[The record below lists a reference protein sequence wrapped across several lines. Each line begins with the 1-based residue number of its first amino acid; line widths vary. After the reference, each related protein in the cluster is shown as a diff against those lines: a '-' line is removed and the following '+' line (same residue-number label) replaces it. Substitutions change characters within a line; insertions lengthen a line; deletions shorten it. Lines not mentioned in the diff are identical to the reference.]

1 MSQEI
6 AHKDRAHAL
15 LSASGA
21 SRWLAC
27 TPSARLEDDFEETTS
42 FFAEE
47 GTLAHEIAELR
58 VRKYYTEPMTQRTF
72 NTRLNKLK
80 KAEHEGELLFQDE
93 MLKHTE
99 SYLEYI
105 QSITH
110 QFDHVPFV
118 AAEKKL
124 DYSTYA
130 PDGFGTGDCL
140 VIGGRTLYVIDFKYG
155 KGVAVS
161 AEGNPQMRLYAL
173 GAYLEYG
180 FLYDIQDVVMVIVQ
194 PRLFNDP
201 SEAKM
206 TLTDLLAW
214 GEEIKPIALK
224 AFNGEGEYVPGD
236 HCKFCKAKAQCRA
249 RAEEFSA
256 LADFTDKK
264 PPLITNEEVGAFLEK
279 GQGIA
284 AWIKA
289 LQDYALTESLKGNEV
304 NGWKA
309 VEGRGSRNYVD
320 QDKAFEHLKANGI
333 AEAIMYDRVPL
344 TVPKLEKEL
353 GKKEYVSLLEEPG
366 HVQKSTGKPTL
377 VQSTDKRPAVTNS
390 PDATVDFK

>member
-1 MSQEI
+1 MSQEA

-27 TPSARLEDDFEETTS
+27 PPSARLEDQFESTTS

-47 GTLAHEIAELR
+47 GTIAHEIAELR
-58 VRKYYTEPMTQRTF
+58 VRKYYMEPMTRRTF

-80 KAEHEGELLFQDE
+80 KAEFNGELLYQNE

-110 QFDHVPFV
+110 QFDHAPFV

-124 DYSTYA
+124 DYSAYA
-130 PDGFGTGDCL
+130 PAGFGTGDCL
-140 VIGGRTLYVIDFKYG
+140 VIGGKTLYVIDFKYG

-194 PRLFNDP
+194 PRLFNAP

-206 TLTDLLAW
+206 SLVDLLAW

-224 AFNGEGEYVPGD
+224 AFNAEGEYVRGD

-279 GQGIA
+279 GRSIA

-289 LQDYALTESLKGNEV
+289 LQDYALAESLKGNEI

-309 VEGRGSRNYVD
+309 VEGRSVRQFTD
-320 QDKAFEHLKANGI
+320 QDKAFEHLKAAGI
-333 AEAIMYDRVPL
+333 AEAILYDRVPL

-353 GKKEYVSLLEEPG
+353 GKKEYMSLLEEPG
-366 HVQKSTGKPTL
+366 HVQKSAGKPTL
-377 VQSTDKRPAVTNS
+377 APVTDKRPAVSDS
-390 PDATVDFK
+390 PDASVDFK